1 MRHLLKSGLL
11 AMFWPSD
18 TRSESTPSVYS
29 WGNNTSGQLGL
40 GSEISK
46 ALPCQIQDLK
56 RERVQNLF
64 ASGQCSSSS
73 AITDLGEILTWG
85 NGLDNILGHNAGDSN
100 VLIPTRLNIEKSF
113 KKIALGGGHML
124 GITTEG
130 SIWSWGLDD
139 CGQCGQEILKQVVNP
154 REFRP
159 QLLRGREPGPVV
171 GIDEKVKDVACG
183 KYFSVALTEAGE
195 VYTWGVGREYAL
207 GHGNRDSLK
216 TPTKVKAL
224 QDVKIT
230 QIAAGRNFVI
240 ALDGLGNVYSWGS
253 NDYGQLGLGQNERFK
268 SSPEKLRLLHDIVQL
283 SCGDFHV
290 LALNKNG
297 EVYSWGQGTDGQL
310 GLGTTSN
317 QATPSLIKS
326 LGKVSRVECGGG
338 HSAFITSEFKLMMC
352 GRGTDGQL
360 GRQGKIE
367 SIASNRNSPVEVEHF
382 SGSRVLQVAGGAHH
396 SLALVIE
403 K

>member
-1 MRHLLKSGLL
+1 MRHILKSGLL
-11 AMFWPSD
+11 AVFWPGD
-18 TRSESTPSVYS
+18 TRSESTPSVFS

-46 ALPCQIQDLK
+46 ALPCQIHDLK

-64 ASGQCSSSS
+64 ASGQCNSSS
-73 AITDLGEILTWG
+73 AITDQGEIMTWG
-85 NGLDNILGHNAGDSN
+85 NGLDNILGHNAGDTN
-100 VLIPTRLNIEKSF
+100 VLIPTRLNINKSF

-124 GITTEG
+124 AITSEG
-130 SIWSWGLDD
+130 NIWSWGLDD
-139 CGQCGQEILKQVVNP
+139 CGQCGHEVLKQVVNP

-159 QLLRGREPGPVV
+159 QVLRGREPGPVV
-171 GIDEKVKDVACG
+171 GINKKVKDVACG
-183 KYFSVALTEAGE
+183 KYFSVALTEDGE

-216 TPTKVKAL
+216 TPTKVKAFEG
-224 QDVKIT
+224 VKIT

-240 ALDGLGNVYSWGS
+240 ALDEAGNVYSWGS

-268 SSPEKLRLLHDIVQL
+268 AVPEKLRLLQDVVQL

-317 QATPSLIKS
+317 QSTPSLVKNI
-326 LGKVSRVECGGG
+326 GKVSRVECGGG
-338 HSAFITSEFKLMMC
+338 HSAFITSEFRLLMC

-382 SGSRVLQVAGGAHH
+382 SGFRVLQVAGGAHH